1 MSGSDKA
8 TGTLRE
14 VTRDVMRTDPF
25 FWSWGFLNYFGG
37 ILRRVTLRSLRGRLS
52 CAGPRLSLCG
62 QGREPA
68 SPSSPDSTQLVP
80 PHGLKALTHP
90 CHPPKTCFGSR
101 RWLVFSMSEEVQPCR
116 GAGGRSVTTDA
127 GGMGPAGTCPFRRQ
141 RRAGAGV
148 LCPLRR
154 RSGKLWN
161 KNFLPGDTWKFRW
174 WRRPPEVSLRGV
186 SGLSVGAGRR
196 GKPSWS
202 PEEEVVREGQAGC
215 HTFKLFGNISYFWK
229 PGSKERR

>member
-8 TGTLRE
+8 TGTLHE
-14 VTRDVMRTDPF
+14 VTRDVMRTDSF

-37 ILRRVTLRSLRGRLS
+37 ILRRVTLRSLRGSSS

-68 SPSSPDSTQLVP
+68 SPSSPDSTRLVP
-80 PHGLKALTHP
+80 PHGLKALAHP

-101 RWLVFSMSEEVQPCR
+101 RRLVFSMSEEVQPCR

-127 GGMGPAGTCPFRRQ
+127 GGRGPAGTCPFRRQ

-148 LCPLRR
+148 RVPPQEALWKALEQELPAWRHLKVPLMAEAPRGVVAGCLRVVGWCWSQRKAKLKSRR
-154 RSGKLWN
+154 GGCQGRSGR
-161 KNFLPGDTWKFRW
+161 LPC
-174 WRRPPEVSLRGV
+174 L
-186 SGLSVGAGRR
+186 
-196 GKPSWS
+196 
-202 PEEEVVREGQAGC
+202 
-215 HTFKLFGNISYFWK
+215 
-229 PGSKERR
+229 